1 MTPTD
6 NNLGHAPGGDDDA
19 HPIFANAPN
28 NPSLWGTRSPR
39 AAAAALVKR
48 PLRFIVEEKN
58 ITICGCRKEALSRTH
73 TTDGKGTE
81 ERELP
86 T

>member
-28 NPSLWGTRSPR
+28 NPSLWGRDPRGRRRRRS
-39 AAAAALVKR
+39 L
-48 PLRFIVEEKN
+48 N
-58 ITICGCRKEALSRTH
+58 ALSVFSW
-73 TTDGKGTE
+73 
-81 ERELP
+81 
-86 T
+86 